1 MRVAAGLARW
11 KKKRG
16 DKLPPLD
23 GKPASPEDRAKKMA
37 EARGKMKIL
46 RAQRAL
52 DGLHAAAAGGAEGG
66 SAGGSPPK
74 KKAGLKLSLKQAEEE
89 RYPGARGSIWG
100 GWHKQHV
107 GHQRHPELKDETKH
121 VYRGGPDHAYLGAAS
136 ARPPVHQHLGDP
148 DHPYCVLHPHDRYAE
163 RRRRAKLRAARAE
176 QAAGRAFHIE
186 RAAEERRAARRQ
198 YLGEVDE
205 ALERLART
213 PPPTPPR
220 TPEPLLRGSKITE
233 LTTGQKLFLSDEAKK
248 IGKRHQFDI
257 YRASLQELQIGLA
270 MWNMLGEEEHDWYEA
285 EAKRRDAQAA
295 RQAECEEL
303 SFRLFQYYDKDGSGS
318 IDRAEMLKLIEAVAV
333 VEVELTQLA
342 LGIDPTEARRIAH
355 AQLDPESIADTFFAR
370 MAVMDKDDDEEVSPD
385 ELMLYFDGMAVNECQ
400 LESPEFEIKV
410 LDPLRELG
418 KRTFD
423 RRTKKAEW

>member
-1 MRVAAGLARW
+1 M
-11 KKKRG
+11 
-16 DKLPPLD
+16 
-23 GKPASPEDRAKKMA
+23 
-37 EARGKMKIL
+37 
-46 RAQRAL
+46 
-52 DGLHAAAAGGAEGG
+52 
-66 SAGGSPPK
+66 
-74 KKAGLKLSLKQAEEE
+74 
-89 RYPGARGSIWG
+89 
-100 GWHKQHV
+100 
-107 GHQRHPELKDETKH
+107 
-121 VYRGGPDHAYLGAAS
+121 
-136 ARPPVHQHLGDP
+136 
-148 DHPYCVLHPHDRYAE
+148 
-163 RRRRAKLRAARAE
+163 
-176 QAAGRAFHIE
+176 
-186 RAAEERRAARRQ
+186 
-198 YLGEVDE
+198 
-205 ALERLART
+205 
-213 PPPTPPR
+213 
-220 TPEPLLRGSKITE
+220 
-233 LTTGQKLFLSDEAKK
+233 
-248 IGKRHQFDI
+248 
-257 YRASLQELQIGLA
+257 A

-423 RRTKKAEW
+423 RLSLIHI